1 MLRSNHLSYTA
12 TNLEGHLNGHP
23 GACQRQVTGI
33 TGQVVVYWLSCGMA
47 ISSSRFFRH
56 VQSFWRSHT
65 GGKPRAVVVGVS
77 GGVDSRLLME
87 FAVWSLEQ
95 GDISEVRAIGVHH
108 HTRIGQ
114 SEELALA
121 EAAALR
127 LELSFTTLHRTGE
140 IPTANA
146 EEVLREARIGLLT
159 AALQPNEELWLG
171 HHLDDSW
178 EWSQLQQARS
188 SEVTS
193 SLGIPLKNDRILRPF
208 LCVSRAQI
216 VKESIARKLAWLEDP
231 TNLTPDYARAIF
243 RQKIHPTLK
252 TSHPQFLKHYARR
265 SQRLAEELGVAL
277 KKKSLTHRHQNDE
290 AILLSGVLTE
300 TALLDAVKTL
310 SVTTR
315 GTLNQEVPKVLRAH
329 AAGKK
334 GPFDLSG
341 GVRAISYGEWLLV
354 MKKNFQAND
363 VAPSQV
369 EARAWTREQF
379 KTLIEDSLSQGL
391 LQHAPFWVG
400 FDPDQK
406 HRNVLVSSGHDP
418 LWPTLTGQRA
428 VPVIHAQ
435 KLLQRWTDPQ
445 QVLWLQPLWPTTH

>member
-1 MLRSNHLSYTA
+1 
-12 TNLEGHLNGHP
+12 
-23 GACQRQVTGI
+23 
-33 TGQVVVYWLSCGMA
+33 MA
-47 ISSSRFFRH
+47 ISHSRFFRH
-56 VQSFWRSHT
+56 VQSFWRAHT

-77 GGVDSRLLME
+77 GGVDSRLLLE

-95 GDISEVRAIGVHH
+95 GDVTEVRAVSVHH
-108 HTRIGQ
+108 HTRLGQ
-114 SEELALA
+114 SEELAIA

-127 LELSFTTLHRTGE
+127 LELSYTTLHRTGE

-146 EEVLREARIGLLT
+146 EEELRKARIGLLT

-178 EWSQLQQARS
+178 EWAQLQQARS
-188 SEVTS
+188 SEVIS
-193 SLGIPLKNDRILRPF
+193 GLGIPLKNDRILRPF
-208 LCVSRAQI
+208 LCVSREQI
-216 VKESIARKLAWLEDP
+216 VREATQRKLAWLEDP
-231 TNLTPDYARAIF
+231 TNLGPDYARAHF
-243 RQKIHPTLK
+243 RQKVQPGLK
-252 TSHPQFLKHYARR
+252 AAHPQYLKHYARR

-277 KKKSLTHRHQNDE
+277 KKKSLTHRHQTSE

-300 TALLDAVKTL
+300 SALLDAVKTL

-334 GPFDLSG
+334 GPFDFSG
-341 GVRAISYGEWLLV
+341 GVRAVGYGEWLLV
-354 MKKNFQAND
+354 MRENFQARD
-363 VAPSQV
+363 VLPS
-369 EARAWTREQF
+369 ENAATPWTRAQF
-379 KTLIEDSLSQGL
+379 KTLIEESLERGL
-391 LQHAPFWVG
+391 LEHAPFWVS

-406 HRNVLVSSGHDP
+406 HRNVLVASGRDP
-418 LWPTLTGQRA
+418 LWPSLTGQRA

-445 QVLWLQPLWPTTH
+445 QVLWLQPLWPTSH